1 MSDNDITHVIN
12 KINMLG
18 PTIVKNV
25 TTAIN
30 KEIEDVGDLDHYD
43 IVWKQLQTIAIKQ
56 IKLIL
61 QNNFAGCKIP
71 TLKSKSTYPDIKMEY
86 QGGVFA
92 IDMKSNECQKNPWF
106 DMTRLDT
113 IMIERRESFDE
124 EWELVIKYDSQTK
137 RFLKAYFNLFREVVG
152 IREECNGVKYRPYDG
167 KIRPKSWD
175 DFENNNI
182 YWANKKDFLRG
193 IRNSIIHRW
202 KENIANILILLLT
215 DDEKAA
221 FKKLFD

>member
-1 MSDNDITHVIN
+1 MPDNEITDVIN
-12 KINMLG
+12 KINTLG

-61 QNNFAGCKIP
+61 QDNFAGCKIP

-92 IDMKSNECQKNPWF
+92 IDIKSNECQKNPWF
-106 DMTRLDT
+106 DMARLDT
-113 IMIERRESFDE
+113 IIIERIESFDE
-124 EWELVIKYDSQTK
+124 EWELVLKYDSQTK

-167 KIRPKSWD
+167 KLRPKSWD
-175 DFENNNI
+175 DFENNTI
-182 YWANKKDFLRG
+182 YWATKKDFLKG

-202 KENIANILILLLT
+202 KENIANILIPLLT
-215 DDEKAA
+215 YDEKAD